1 MTCNRN
7 RSLIVIEDYFRE

>member
-7 RSLIVIEDYFRE
+7 CSLIVIEDYFRE